1 MHLTRVWRFGGQI
14 AEKSTALLS
23 EIYDHGKVSPPILI
37 GRGAALGRVMSHRAR
52 EQLLYGRSY
61 EDPGT
66 IIVRTNA
73 ELLSEA
79 LKLSLTLVKAQGRPS
94 QSQNASQCE
103 RPIHCILPDTGQM
116 FTTVTKLAKLRTRHS
131 KNGEQI
137 SGRNFRTFDAVVLWA
152 DEEENT
158 NLSTC
163 CTFAIEISGG
173 EDMLLPYE
181 LVTKN
186 LKHCKEMCKFSKTRP
201 QPGTYRYLISN
212 VHQMKGDEEDIVFLG
227 EDFIKTVLD
236 FRIGHSH
243 SPHQGASICKQ
254 WIQEEC
260 NVLYVAMT
268 RAKKIL
274 VLNCDLDRLFFK
286 ICSPPIITLRPR
298 GGGAEGRSRKEQFC
312 DSCSEPLQR
321 QFAAHHPSTRDHA
334 ASSIDEG
341 VQRSRASYVR
351 VGDDESCNRRTC
363 RDFCMSMDSR
373 YHIER
378 LPLVLKRDE
387 SEEDTGTVMTE
398 EGAGIPSA
406 LAGGGPV
413 CVKCLISRGNTTSHG
428 DEEVGAGGVGEGE
441 EKGNEAVPAGL
452 LHSVMKFWVG
462 RFAENLDI
470 GDTPQQ

>member
-1 MHLTRVWRFGGQI
+1 M
-14 AEKSTALLS
+14 
-23 EIYDHGKVSPPILI
+23 
-37 GRGAALGRVMSHRAR
+37 
-52 EQLLYGRSY
+52 
-61 EDPGT
+61 
-66 IIVRTNA
+66 
-73 ELLSEA
+73 
-79 LKLSLTLVKAQGRPS
+79 
-94 QSQNASQCE
+94 
-103 RPIHCILPDTGQM
+103 
-116 FTTVTKLAKLRTRHS
+116 
-131 KNGEQI
+131 
-137 SGRNFRTFDAVVLWA
+137 
-152 DEEENT
+152 
-158 NLSTC
+158 
-163 CTFAIEISGG
+163 
-173 EDMLLPYE
+173 
-181 LVTKN
+181 
-186 LKHCKEMCKFSKTRP
+186 
-201 QPGTYRYLISN
+201 
-212 VHQMKGDEEDIVFLG
+212 
-227 EDFIKTVLD
+227 
-236 FRIGHSH
+236 
-243 SPHQGASICKQ
+243 
-254 WIQEEC
+254 
-260 NVLYVAMT
+260 LYVAMT

-298 GGGAEGRSRKEQFC
+298 GGGAEGRSRKQQFC

-428 DEEVGAGGVGEGE
+428 DEEVGAGGVGEGG